1 MKNLILTVI
10 LMITTVSA
18 NAQGIIT
25 VKDNKVDV
33 PVAQWYVTRTKEYD
47 NYSFFYA
54 DHETAREELKRILA
68 MDDQSIEFPKGQDDV
83 GDDYW
88 VILYESEFLSHIYL
102 TKEKESGFTLLTIF
116 TE

>member
-1 MKNLILTVI
+1 
-10 LMITTVSA
+10 MITSSVA
-18 NAQGIIT
+18 IAQGIIT

-68 MDDQSIEFPKGQDDV
+68 MVDQSIEFPKGTDDD

-88 VILYESEFLSHIYL
+88 VILYENEFLSHIYL

>member
-1 MKNLILTVI
+1 MKKIILIVI
-10 LMITTVSA
+10 LMITSVAA

-25 VKDNKVDV
+25 VENNKVDV
-33 PVAQWYVTRTKEYD
+33 PLEQWYVIRSKDYND
-47 NYSFFYA
+47 YSFFYA
-54 DHETAREELKRILA
+54 DNEIALDELKRILA

>member
-1 MKNLILTVI
+1 
-10 LMITTVSA
+10 MITSVAA
-18 NAQGIIT
+18 NAQGIVT
-25 VKDNKVDV
+25 VENNKVDV
-33 PVAQWYVTRTKEYD
+33 PLEQWYVIRTKDYN

-54 DHETAREELKRILA
+54 DHEIARNELKRILS
-68 MDDQSIEFPKGQDDV
+68 MDDQSIEFPKGKDED

-102 TKEKESGFTLLTIF
+102 TKETNYTLITIF